1 MNTHADKT
9 NENKSQAVSAVDSQ
23 IQSRGESTFQFVD
36 NRPEAI
42 AQRKLQEI
50 ANSSQQVSQLR
61 AFQDMTDNKQAVQ
74 KKEKVPRRTEKGILD
89 EMATGNG
96 NLINANSDDLVA
108 KMGKGQTSSKARKI
122 AAETE
127 AESENLVQ
135 ALDGPQQTQ
144 VRAAIRDYV
153 SSSSAIQNDAR
164 NNPNAVNQTVQ
175 ALDTALQAIR
185 QQLAANNETNERIVY
200 RSISYP
206 NSDDIPYGQVAN
218 GSIINVGNFVGDLGF
233 LSTSEH
239 RQFILGKEQTNEVKG
254 LLKLAIHGKTG
265 VPIAIDIPLIAYS
278 NTNQKKLYD
287 MQQDKSNKLKQTW
300 DRVFGGPGAGQAEV
314 LFPRNAVFEVKK
326 IQRNGALVSVV
337 LEEFTG
343 QRPGTVLNMKYGT
356 QI

>member
-9 NENKSQAVSAVDSQ
+9 QENKSQSVANGESQ
-23 IQSRGESTFQFVD
+23 MQNSGESTFQFED
-36 NRPEAI
+36 NRPEAV
-42 AQRKLQEI
+42 AQRKLQAM
-50 ANSSQQVSQLR
+50 ANNSPQVSQLR
-61 AFQDMTDNKQAVQ
+61 AFHYMANNKQAVQ
-74 KKEKVPRRTEKGILD
+74 KKEKVPGRTEKRILD

-96 NLINANSDDLVA
+96 NLTNANSDDLVA
-108 KMGKGQTSSKARKI
+108 KMGKDQTSSNARKI

-127 AESENLVQ
+127 AESERLVQ
-135 ALDGPQQTQ
+135 ALDGPQQAE
-144 VRAAIRDYV
+144 VRAAIKNYV

-185 QQLAANNETNERIVY
+185 QQLAANNESNERIVY

-206 NSDDIPYGQVAN
+206 NGDDIPYGQVAN
-218 GSIINVGNFVGDLGF
+218 GSIINVGDFVGDLGF

-239 RQFILGKEQTNEVKG
+239 RQFILGKEQTDEVQG

-265 VPIAIDIPLIAYS
+265 VPIAIDIPLLAYS
-278 NTNQKKLYD
+278 NTNQKALYD
-287 MQQDKSNKLKQTW
+287 MQQANSNKLKQTW
-300 DRVFGGPGAGQAEV
+300 NKVFGGPGAGQAEV

-343 QRPGTVLNMKYGT
+343 QRPGAVLNMKYGT